1 MRARSTAL
9 VAAMFV
15 AGAMSMGLE
24 MLGSRLLA
32 PYFGQSL
39 YTWGALIAVVLLAL
53 AAGYSAGAFTSRR
66 WAGLRSVGALLF
78 VGGAW
83 VAVLPAVAGPVT
95 DHVSSW
101 GERAG
106 ALGASAALFAV
117 PVAAFAAVG
126 PICIRLKVRDPRD
139 AGLWAGLLS
148 ALSTV
153 GSVAGTLGTSFFL
166 IEHWSVR
173 GSLLAGGLVTATMGL
188 AVALLERLGERVRPP
203 GAHAESR
210 GVPDHR
216 KDEGPRDPS
225 GIRGP
230 QSF

>member
-1 MRARSTAL
+1 MHARSTAL
-9 VAAMFV
+9 VAAILV

-32 PYFGQSL
+32 PWFGQSI

-53 AAGYSAGAFTSRR
+53 AAGYSAGAFVSRR
-66 WAGLRSVGALLF
+66 WADLRPVGALLF
-78 VGGAW
+78 VGGVW

-95 DHVSSW
+95 ESVSSW

-106 ALGASAALFAV
+106 ALGASSALFAV

-126 PICIRLKVRDPRD
+126 PICIRLRVRDPRD

-153 GSVAGTLGTSFFL
+153 GSVVGTLGTSFFL

-173 GSLLAGGLVTATMGL
+173 GSLLVGGLTTAALGL
-188 AVALLERLGERVRPP
+188 ALPWFERPGERAR
-203 GAHAESR
+203 
-210 GVPDHR
+210 
-216 KDEGPRDPS
+216 
-225 GIRGP
+225 
-230 QSF
+230 

>member
-9 VAAMFV
+9 VAAVLV
-15 AGAMSMGLE
+15 AGGMSMGLE

-32 PYFGQSL
+32 PCFGQSL

-53 AAGYSAGAFTSRR
+53 AGGCSAGAFASRR
-66 WAGLRSVGALLF
+66 WEGLRPVGALLF

-83 VAVLPAVAGPVT
+83 VAVLPVVAGPVT
-95 DHVSSW
+95 DHASSW

-106 ALGASAALFAV
+106 ALGASSVLFAV
-117 PVAAFAAVG
+117 PIAAFAAVG

-148 ALSTV
+148 ALGTV
-153 GSVAGTLGTSFFL
+153 GSVVGTLGTSFFL

-173 GSLLAGGLVTATMGL
+173 GSLLVGGLMTAAVGL
-188 AVALLERLGERVRPP
+188 ALPVVEGIEERSRSRP
-203 GAHAESR
+203 
-210 GVPDHR
+210 
-216 KDEGPRDPS
+216 
-225 GIRGP
+225 
-230 QSF
+230 

>member
-1 MRARSTAL
+1 MQARSTAL
-9 VAAMFV
+9 VVAIFV

-32 PYFGQSL
+32 PWFGQSI

-53 AAGYSAGAFTSRR
+53 AAGSATGAFVSRR
-66 WAGLRSVGALLF
+66 WAGLRMVGALLL

-83 VAVLPAVAGPVT
+83 MAVLPAAAGPIT
-95 DHVSSW
+95 DRISAW

-106 ALGASAALFAV
+106 ALGVSAALFAV

-153 GSVAGTLGTSFFL
+153 GSVVGTLGTSFFL

-173 GSLLAGGLVTATMGL
+173 GSLLAGGLATAAVGL
-188 AVALLERLGERVRPP
+188 ALLFAERRGERASP
-203 GAHAESR
+203 GAASP
-210 GVPDHR
+210 G
-216 KDEGPRDPS
+216 
-225 GIRGP
+225 
-230 QSF
+230 